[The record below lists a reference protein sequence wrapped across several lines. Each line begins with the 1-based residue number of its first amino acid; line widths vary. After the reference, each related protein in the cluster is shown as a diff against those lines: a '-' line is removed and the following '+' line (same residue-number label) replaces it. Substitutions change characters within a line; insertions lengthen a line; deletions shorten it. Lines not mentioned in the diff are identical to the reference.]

1 MGVFSFLLPL
11 SSFLVISC
19 GNKPSEEEMARAE
32 QLIESAHKAKDYKQ
46 LMQLAD
52 NFEAKGTLTPAKA
65 YYWRGYAS
73 DRTNRRRM
81 AEFYYNTALK
91 AAADEDLDIYAKP
104 RPSYR
109 SWRNRSATPPA
120 TT

>member
-1 MGVFSFLLPL
+1 MVVTNNSRWSKVWIGVFSFLLPL

-19 GNKPSEEEMARAE
+19 GNKPSEEECARAE
-32 QLIESAHKAKDYKQ
+32 QLIEAAHKAKDYKQ

-73 DRTNRRRM
+73 DRTNRRRT
-81 AEFYYNTALK
+81 AASSYNTARK
-91 AAADEDLDIYAKP
+91 AAAEADLAIYA
-104 RPSYR
+104 
-109 SWRNRSATPPA
+109 
-120 TT
+120 